1 MPIKATIVAYALSV
15 QYSKNTAI
23 VVYTGLRVQKH
34 LDYNINLLYHRIQ
47 LSIHDEGPKRTFRT

>member
-23 VVYTGLRVQKH
+23 VAYTGLRV
-34 LDYNINLLYHRIQ
+34 NN
-47 LSIHDEGPKRTFRT
+47 PKTLGLQHKLVISQSTVIKQR